1 MQLNMLEA
9 MNIYVNVVEQG
20 SFIRAAEVLELH
32 RPAVTRA
39 VQNLEHDLGVK
50 LLHRTT
56 RQVSMTDEGEEFYQR
71 CLSLLSE
78 LDDAVHTLG
87 NQINLAIGRA
97 KYNLNIRVSVLKISK
112 SRNDDCP
119 GERNRD
125 VKAQAAFRRL
135 RAGK

>member
-20 SFIRAAEVLELH
+20 SFIRAAE
-32 RPAVTRA
+32 
-39 VQNLEHDLGVK
+39 
-50 LLHRTT
+50 
-56 RQVSMTDEGEEFYQR
+56 
-71 CLSLLSE
+71 
-78 LDDAVHTLG
+78 AVHTLG
-87 NQINLAIGRA
+87 NQINLAIGRT